1 MSDKDKLIQEMNNL
15 SDYTWLT
22 EEEKQKHKA
31 RMIEIAKIL
40 LSEHYWY
47 KKNPPKEKNW
57 L

>member
-1 MSDKDKLIQEMNNL
+1 MKEEYKSLVEELNNL
-15 SDYTWLT
+15 STNF
-22 EEEKQKHKA
+22 EKNKA

>member
-1 MSDKDKLIQEMNNL
+1 MEKSDKDKLIAELNQL
-15 SDYTWLT
+15 S
-22 EEEKQKHKA
+22 ENFEKNKE

>member
-1 MSDKDKLIQEMNNL
+1 MSDKDKLIQEMNDL

-40 LSEHYWY
+40 LAEHYWY